1 MSDPELHDQKKAG
14 RWPVWAL
21 AVLMYPFAAG
31 AAAVN
36 LFFLSLMGQALG
48 LRALSTSEAVI
59 GGIVLGVPFAWIA
72 GKWLRGL
79 IDEAED
85 AP

>member
-1 MSDPELHDQKKAG
+1 MMTETNPQRGG

-21 AVLMYPFAAG
+21 AVVLYPFAAG

-36 LFFLSLMGQALG
+36 LFFLGLMSQVIG
-48 LRALSTSEAVI
+48 LRVLSTSEAII
-59 GGIVLGVPFAWIA
+59 GGLILGVPFAWIT
-72 GKWLRGL
+72 GRWIRGL

-85 AP
+85 GQ

>member
-1 MSDPELHDQKKAG
+1 MTDAEKPG
-14 RWPVWAL
+14 RWPVSWLA
-21 AVLMYPFAAG
+21 AVLYPFAAG

-36 LFFLSLMGQALG
+36 LFFLALMGQALG
-48 LRALSTSEAVI
+48 LPALSTLQSVI
-59 GGIVLGVPFAWIA
+59 VGAILGVPFAWIA
-72 GKWLRGL
+72 GRWLRGM